1 VSVVEIVEERYVPIP
16 VAKKVMERFKDLVEE
31 NPIMARVYEYLSRF
45 SKCSPDN
52 AEKAFEELVKAGFS
66 QFAAAML
73 VNIAPRSVEE
83 AKAILGD
90 IDGGYPDD
98 KIVKAV
104 DIISQYCSAVQQEE

>member
-1 VSVVEIVEERYVPIP
+1 VSAVEIIEERYIPIP
-16 VAKKVMERFKDLVEE
+16 MAKKIMEQFKELIEE

-45 SKCSPDN
+45 SKCDPDN
-52 AEKAFEELVKAGFS
+52 AEKAFEELLKLGFS

-73 VNIAPRSVEE
+73 INIVPRSVEE

-90 IDGGYPDD
+90 IDGGYSDE

-104 DIISQYCSAVQQEE
+104 DIITHYCLGQSRSE